1 MSSTITDAVIERVR
15 RAGILRPRD
24 LEAAGISGT
33 YLPRLAAAGRVV
45 RVGRGLYA
53 LPDAATSAQHM
64 LSAVSVRIPH
74 GVICLESALRVHGL
88 TTAAPRR
95 VWVAIDPK
103 AWKPRVQDLPVEIVR
118 FSGEAFT
125 EGIEDHEIDG
135 VRVPVYCVA
144 KTVADCF
151 KYRNKIGIDLAIEA
165 LRECWEQRLC
175 TSDALFHFARINR
188 VANVMRP
195 YMESL
200 S

>member
-1 MSSTITDAVIERVR
+1 MAESVSDAVIERVR
-15 RAGILRPRD
+15 SAGILRPRD
-24 LEAAGISGT
+24 LEVVGISGT
-33 YLPRLAAAGRVV
+33 HLARLASLGQLV

-53 LPDAATSAQHM
+53 VPDASVSAQHT
-64 LSAVSVRIPH
+64 LAAVSARVPN
-74 GVICLESALRVHGL
+74 GVICLESALQFHEL

-95 VWVAIDPK
+95 VWVAIHPK
-103 AWKPRVQDLPVEIVR
+103 DWKPRVHDLPLQIVR

-125 EGIEDHEIDG
+125 AGVEHHEVDG
-135 VRVPVYCVA
+135 VRVPIYSVA

-151 KYRNKIGIDLAIEA
+151 KYRHKIGLDLAIEA
-165 LRECWEQRLC
+165 LRDCWEQRRC
-175 TSDALFHFARINR
+175 TADELMRFARINR